1 MYTNIIVLSQSLG
14 VDVCLYMC
22 ALDCSNAGFQQ
33 YYFFEPHHSCN
44 IELCVDDS
52 LVCTLV

>member
-1 MYTNIIVLSQSLG
+1 MYANVIVLSQSLG